1 MVISRFSTLSLLHMN
16 MKLTT
21 EFKVVYLQGHPY
33 KISMRTLIKTT
44 AVTIIGTRYYNGFGD
59 PPSLDGYCYNLW
71 HVYTDLWSRPRR
83 LIRQRYA
90 KVFSVPP
97 IRDEGSSCRPKSNPT
112 SKSAAVFVFSFS
124 VTLVVWDNNQDMH
137 TPGIFSFRR
146 ESTFILLHYSLTKR
160 NKRHGQKM
168 KHWNSKIEHI
178 LRYCLICTKKAWNT
192 TPLDVSYLWRP
203 LGCSLFHNIK

>member
-71 HVYTDLWSRPRR
+71 HVYTDVWSRHRR

-97 IRDEGSSCRPKSNPT
+97 IRDEGSSCRPMSNPLL
-112 SKSAAVFVFSFS
+112 SLSFLFRWLWLYEITTKMF
-124 VTLVVWDNNQDMH
+124 TLSESFLLEGEALSYCCTKVWQ
-137 TPGIFSFRR
+137 
-146 ESTFILLHYSLTKR
+146 KR
-160 NKRHGQKM
+160 NK
-168 KHWNSKIEHI
+168 
-178 LRYCLICTKKAWNT
+178 
-192 TPLDVSYLWRP
+192 
-203 LGCSLFHNIK
+203 